1 MREAKANGGN
11 HGTKN
16 KGRLNLGGLLL
27 ILHTSRLGN
36 GTEAGGAQPGARFFI
51 SPFKGGDSAA
61 RTRDL
66 RVGSGYRA
74 CRKGAV

>member
-1 MREAKANGGN
+1 MSEAKANGGN

-36 GTEAGGAQPGARFFI
+36 GTEARGAQPGARYFI
-51 SPFKGGDSAA
+51 SPFIRWG
-61 RTRDL
+61 
-66 RVGSGYRA
+66 
-74 CRKGAV
+74 